1 MSVAFDALLHLQ
13 EHDTTIEQ
21 LEHKLATLPERE
33 QLAANGRSLDALAA
47 QTADVQGQRDAV
59 AREQKRVEDEVATV
73 EAKATEVNTKLY
85 GGTVT
90 SPKELQALQADFDS
104 LKRRQRELEDH
115 VIEAME
121 QAEPLDESLEALAAQ
136 RATLEAEGQAAT
148 VALAEREVEVSA
160 ELATAQDERA
170 AIVPDVPEE
179 LLKAYDRLRPQY
191 AGIAVARLVG
201 NNCGGCHLTLSAMA
215 LDVIRK
221 LPDDALATCDE
232 CGRILIR

>member
-1 MSVAFDALLHLQ
+1 MSSAFDALLHLQ
-13 EHDTTIEQ
+13 EHDTTIDQ
-21 LEHKLATLPERE
+21 LEHKYATLPERE
-33 QLAANGRSLDALAA
+33 QLAANGRALEALERE
-47 QTADVQGQRDAV
+47 TADVQDQRDAV
-59 AREQKRVEDEVATV
+59 AHQQKRVEDEVAIV
-73 EAKATEVNTKLY
+73 EAKATDVHTKLY
-85 GGTVT
+85 SGTVT

-104 LKRRQRELEDH
+104 LKRRQSELEDH

-121 QAEPLDESLEALAAQ
+121 QAEPLDASLAELAA
-136 RATLEAEGQAAT
+136 RKVVLEAEGQAAT
-148 VALAEREVEVSA
+148 VALAEMEATVSTD
-160 ELATAQDERA
+160 LAAAQDERA
-170 AIVPDVPEE
+170 QIVADVPED

-201 NNCGGCHLTLSAMA
+201 TNCGGCHLTLSAMA

>member
-1 MSVAFDALLHLQ
+1 MSTAFDALLHLQ

-21 LEHKLATLPERE
+21 LEHRFATLPERE
-33 QLAANGRSLDALAA
+33 RLAANGRALVALEHE
-47 QTADVQGQRDAV
+47 TAELQGQRDAV
-59 AREQKRVEDEVATV
+59 AREQKRIEDEVAIV
-73 EAKATEVNTKLY
+73 EAKAADVHTKLY
-85 GGTVT
+85 SGSVT

-104 LKRRQRELEDH
+104 LKRRQAELEDH

-121 QAEPLDESLEALAAQ
+121 QAEPLDASLEVLVATK
-136 RATLEAEGQAAT
+136 ATLEAEGRDAT
-148 VALAEREVEVSA
+148 VALAEAEASVSA
-160 ELATAQDERA
+160 DLATAQGERA
-170 AIVPDVPEE
+170 QIVSDVPED